1 MRIAGRPFVVIVTIA
16 AATLLFSGA
25 CTRRAAAPAP
35 AQTAEQ
41 AGDFPPGCVE
51 TDVRPAIAAACM
63 ACLKTHTTS
72 KPVNDG
78 CCGVTDPVGRQ
89 LCDDVAKCFRAG
101 GPPVGV
107 CNVDGDTT
115 TCFCGKHAA
124 GCDDPG
130 VANGPCIPQITA
142 AAGRNIETKATDKPT
157 ATQIVDRYGQVQYA
171 LGRAANIA
179 ALAGA
184 FCKAECGIGM

>member
-1 MRIAGRPFVVIVTIA
+1 
-16 AATLLFSGA
+16 
-25 CTRRAAAPAP
+25 
-35 AQTAEQ
+35 
-41 AGDFPPGCVE
+41 
-51 TDVRPAIAAACM
+51 M

-130 VANGPCIPQITA
+130 VANGPCISQITA